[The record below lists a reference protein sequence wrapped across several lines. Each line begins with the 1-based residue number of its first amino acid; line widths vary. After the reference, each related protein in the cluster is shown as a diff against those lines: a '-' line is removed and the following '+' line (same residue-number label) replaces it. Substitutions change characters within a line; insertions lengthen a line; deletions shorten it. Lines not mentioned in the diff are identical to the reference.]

1 MSEIHIEVF
10 TTLFVSDV
18 RQKKMFTVAL
28 TLSLYV
34 IECIN
39 IGIII
44 YLLLKFHYIG
54 KSYSNKYL
62 NYKS

>member
-18 RQKKMFTVAL
+18 RQEKMFTVAL
-28 TLSLYV
+28 ILSLYV
-34 IECIN
+34 IKCIN
-39 IGIII
+39 IGLII
-44 YLLLKFHYIG
+44 YLLLKFHHFG